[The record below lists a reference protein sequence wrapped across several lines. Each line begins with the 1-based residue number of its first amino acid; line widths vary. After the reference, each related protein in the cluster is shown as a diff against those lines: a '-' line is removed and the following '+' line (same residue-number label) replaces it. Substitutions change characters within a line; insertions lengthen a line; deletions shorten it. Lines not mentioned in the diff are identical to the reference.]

1 MKKFIAL
8 FLLCAAWQT
17 GYAQNADN
25 NQWYFGVNG
34 GFRSNFMRFS
44 DIDKELYPSHENL
57 NSGVFSVFVQYEF
70 GRGNHFAL
78 RPQFSFLPR
87 GGKLTNI
94 GKDLY
99 GYEETDNVFYNLK
112 SRYWDIRI
120 PIMYNFC
127 SANSPIRPYLYVAP
141 VVGFSTRGNIDLREE
156 YTDGSYAGYLLD
168 LSDANMAKA
177 YFALMFGVGFKH
189 QFHIDRHK
197 LFWGLEVSYE
207 QGLTDTYGAKEK
219 DGKAFDLLTSTTRKA
234 SGTRK
239 FSGVEVTATLGIP
252 FSIFKK
258 QKPAPAVYVAP
269 TPKPEPEPE
278 PVVEKEKPCYT
289 LEEIIDLMIKGEPIE
304 GKTICA
310 VDDVINFD
318 FGKST
323 IKEESYQYLDRLA
336 LVLIRLNTRIE
347 VKGHTDNVGSEEFNM
362 ELSKERARA
371 VTEYLVSKGVN
382 RNKLSYSYYGMTKP
396 LTSND
401 TEKGRA
407 LNRRVEFEILN
418 NR

>member
-1 MKKFIAL
+1 
-8 FLLCAAWQT
+8 
-17 GYAQNADN
+17 
-25 NQWYFGVNG
+25 
-34 GFRSNFMRFS
+34 MRFS
-44 DIDKELYPSHENL
+44 DIDKELYPSHEKL

-70 GRGNHFAL
+70 GKENHFAL

-87 GGKLTNI
+87 GGELTNI
-94 GKDLY
+94 GKALY
-99 GYEETDNVFYNLK
+99 ENMGEIDNVYYKLK

-120 PIMYNFC
+120 PVIYNFC
-127 SANSPIRPYLYVAP
+127 SANSPVRPYVYVAP
-141 VVGFSTRGNIDLREE
+141 VVGFSTQGDIDMREK
-156 YTDGSYAGYLLD
+156 YTDGSYAGYHVG
-168 LSDANMAKA
+168 LSDANMAKT

-207 QGLTDTYGAKEK
+207 QGLTDTYGKKEK
-219 DGKAFDLLTSTTRKA
+219 DGEAFDFASSTTRKV

-258 QKPAPAVYVAP
+258 QKAAPAVYVTP
-269 TPKPEPEPE
+269 TPKPEPE

-323 IKEESYQYLDRLA
+323 IKEESHQYLDRLA

-347 VKGHTDNVGSEEFNM
+347 VKGHTDNIGSAEVNM

-418 NR
+418 NQ

>member
-8 FLLCAAWQT
+8 CLLCAAWQI
-17 GYAQNADN
+17 GYAQNADD

-44 DIDKELYPSHENL
+44 DIDKELYPSHEKL

-70 GRGNHFAL
+70 GKENHFAL

-87 GGKLTNI
+87 GGELTNI
-94 GKDLY
+94 GKALY
-99 GYEETDNVFYNLK
+99 ENMGEIDNVYYKLK

-120 PIMYNFC
+120 PVIYNFC
-127 SANSPIRPYLYVAP
+127 SANSPVRPYVYVAP
-141 VVGFSTRGNIDLREE
+141 VVGFSTQGDIDMREK
-156 YTDGSYAGYLLD
+156 YTDGSYAGYHVG
-168 LSDANMAKA
+168 LSDANMAKT

-197 LFWGLEVSYE
+197 FFWGLEVSYE
-207 QGLTDTYGAKEK
+207 QGLTDTYGKKEK
-219 DGKAFDLLTSTTRKA
+219 DGEAFDFASSTTRKV

-258 QKPAPAVYVAP
+258 QKAAPAVYVTP
-269 TPKPEPEPE
+269 TPKLEPE

-323 IKEESYQYLDRLA
+323 IKEESHQYLDRLA

-347 VKGHTDNVGSEEFNM
+347 VKGHTDNIGSAEVNM

-418 NR
+418 NQ

>member
-8 FLLCAAWQT
+8 CLLCAAWQI
-17 GYAQNADN
+17 GYAQNADD

-44 DIDKELYPSHENL
+44 DIDEELYPSHEKL

-70 GRGNHFAL
+70 GKENHFAL

-87 GGKLTNI
+87 GGELTNI
-94 GKDLY
+94 GKALY
-99 GYEETDNVFYNLK
+99 ENMGEIDNVYYKLK

-120 PIMYNFC
+120 PVIYNFC
-127 SANSPIRPYLYVAP
+127 SANSPVRPYVYVAP
-141 VVGFSTRGNIDLREE
+141 VVGFSTRGDIDMREK
-156 YTDGSYAGYLLD
+156 YTDGSYAGYHVG
-168 LSDANMAKA
+168 LSDANMAKT

-197 LFWGLEVSYE
+197 FFWGLEVSYE
-207 QGLTDTYGAKEK
+207 QGLTDTYGKKEK
-219 DGKAFDLLTSTTRKA
+219 DGEAFDFASSTTRKV

-239 FSGVEVTATLGIP
+239 FSGVEVTATLGVP

-258 QKPAPAVYVAP
+258 QKAAPAVYVTP
-269 TPKPEPEPE
+269 TPKPEPE

-323 IKEESYQYLDRLA
+323 IKEESHQYLDRLA

-347 VKGHTDNVGSEEFNM
+347 VKGHTDNIGSAEVNM

-418 NR
+418 NQ